1 MKTVAIAGASGY
13 AGAELI
19 RIIHAHPNFELKTIA
34 AGSNAGT
41 KLSEVHP
48 QFAAVPELSDLP
60 FVETTPENLNA
71 DLIFF
76 ALPHGQSAEL
86 ISKLSS
92 DQYVVDLGA
101 DFRLREK
108 SQWEKFYGGSYAGS
122 FTYGLPELGQRGE
135 IKTANK
141 VANPGCYATAI
152 ELGLAPVLK
161 STATKA
167 HDIVVVAA
175 SGTSGAGRNAK
186 VNLLGSE
193 VMGSMSPYKVGGT
206 HQHTPEIEQ
215 MVSDFAKVD
224 AQINFT
230 PMLAPMPRG
239 ILATIS
245 VVTEDSEDTLRNA
258 LVNQYLDEPFV
269 TVLPQGQLP
278 STAATLGSNAV
289 HIQVAKDDRVNRATI
304 FVALD
309 NLIKGAAG
317 QAVQN
322 ANIMFGLSET
332 AGLTS
337 IGIAP

>member
-71 DLIFF
+71 DLILF

-86 ISKLSS
+86 ISKLPS
-92 DQYVVDLGA
+92 DQNVVDLGA

-161 STATKA
+161 STASKA

-186 VNLLGSE
+186 VKSWARCHLTKLAA
-193 VMGSMSPYKVGGT
+193 P
-206 HQHTPEIEQ
+206 
-215 MVSDFAKVD
+215 
-224 AQINFT
+224 INT
-230 PMLAPMPRG
+230 RPR
-239 ILATIS
+239 LNKWL
-245 VVTEDSEDTLRNA
+245 VT
-258 LVNQYLDEPFV
+258 
-269 TVLPQGQLP
+269 LPKLM
-278 STAATLGSNAV
+278 
-289 HIQVAKDDRVNRATI
+289 RR
-304 FVALD
+304 
-309 NLIKGAAG
+309 
-317 QAVQN
+317 
-322 ANIMFGLSET
+322 
-332 AGLTS
+332 
-337 IGIAP
+337 